1 MCIIISVIKEVN
13 LRVKL
18 SLLNLFAFL
27 ISAGA
32 FAALLYLS
40 RKSRLLKKSILLISI
55 GIFIAM
61 TFHSLTEYFESIGY
75 LNQNMLFIIMPI
87 FISIGSIILVLGIKK
102 ILNDVVNPLRK
113 IIIIINKKQIR
124 KEDIGEFGDLLKMDN
139 ELGEMFSALFDST
152 TKLEIAKEELQNNVN
167 EKTEELRKKN
177 KELEETLEEFY
188 TVRVGTQRDLE
199 SGKIKEENKKIREK
213 LDRLKND

>member
-1 MCIIISVIKEVN
+1 
-13 LRVKL
+13 
-18 SLLNLFAFL
+18 
-27 ISAGA
+27 
-32 FAALLYLS
+32 
-40 RKSRLLKKSILLISI
+40 
-55 GIFIAM
+55 
-61 TFHSLTEYFESIGY
+61 
-75 LNQNMLFIIMPI
+75 
-87 FISIGSIILVLGIKK
+87 
-102 ILNDVVNPLRK
+102 
-113 IIIIINKKQIR
+113 
-124 KEDIGEFGDLLKMDN
+124 MDN